1 MFETH
6 ESARLAIPVG
16 FADHGEYVWGYA
28 YTRLFMHWFHAVVRS
43 KYEHNEYQESRNLLL
58 TQADDIVT
66 LNKSDE
72 WEIKEVSLVS
82 PGHMNKSSHW
92 QMGLLDEILVG
103 RESQLD
109 HEQYGYIFVLNDG
122 QRYIVSLNKSEDE
135 LIDIASIYRAN
146 D

>member
-1 MFETH
+1 
-6 ESARLAIPVG
+6 
-16 FADHGEYVWGYA
+16 
-28 YTRLFMHWFHAVVRS
+28 MHWFHVVVKS
-43 KYEHNEYQESRNLLL
+43 KYEHDEYQESRNLFI
-58 TQADDIVT
+58 TQADDLVT

-103 RESQLD
+103 REPNLN

-122 QRYIVSLNKSEDE
+122 QRYIVSLNKSEGE
-135 LIDIASIYRAN
+135 LIDIAPIYRAN